1 MAVLALVR
9 IKGDA
14 GQLAASIHQHMNP
27 VMNRIAVENGVLSHT
42 LCRPRR
48 AGWSRMYG
56 TRPTALG
63 APMRDQEVQQAL
75 ERAGLTNSRDD
86 MYEVD
91 DHRSFQI

>member
-42 LCRPRR
+42 LCRTPEGGLVADVWDSSDG
-48 AGWSRMYG
+48 AGR
-56 TRPTALG
+56 TDA
-63 APMRDQEVQQAL
+63 
-75 ERAGLTNSRDD
+75 
-86 MYEVD
+86 
-91 DHRSFQI
+91 